1 MDRIKLRKHSRDR
14 RRRGLQRRIR
24 GSAARPR
31 LAVFRSSKHIY
42 AQVVDD
48 LTGRTI
54 AAASTVEK
62 GLDRAAGGN
71 VSAASEVGATIVM
84 SSWADKSEKLNISS
98 NRLPSF
104 TNLVFIFGLPL
115 LIKLL
120 FQIKDSHL
128 RKFYLFRWR

>member
-48 LTGRTI
+48 LTGAPLPPPLRLRRVSI
-54 AAASTVEK
+54 VPLVET
-62 GLDRAAGGN
+62 
-71 VSAASEVGATIVM
+71 S
-84 SSWADKSEKLNISS
+84 
-98 NRLPSF
+98 
-104 TNLVFIFGLPL
+104 LPL
-115 LIKLL
+115 LKWAVGLPTR
-120 FQIKDSHL
+120 QRSRCL
-128 RKFYLFRWR
+128 RCGL

>member
-48 LTGRTI
+48 LTGHH

-71 VSAASEVGATIVM
+71 VPRFEVGRRL
-84 SSWADKSEKLNISS
+84 ADREEAGVSAV
-98 NRLPSF
+98 
-104 TNLVFIFGLPL
+104 VFDRGGFCTTAV
-115 LIKLL
+115 
-120 FQIKDSHL
+120 
-128 RKFYLFRWR
+128 